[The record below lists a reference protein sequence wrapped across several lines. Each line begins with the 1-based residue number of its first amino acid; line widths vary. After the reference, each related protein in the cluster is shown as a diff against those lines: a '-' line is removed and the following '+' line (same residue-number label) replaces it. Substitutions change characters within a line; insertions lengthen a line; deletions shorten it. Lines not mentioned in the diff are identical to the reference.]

1 MNIGESSD
9 FHQILYAAADFELD
23 ECHVINNEKV
33 AMDRFQVRQNVFI
46 VVLKI
51 TLLHRVSVI
60 TNFVIPKRNK
70 KKQTKNITHFRLQPA
85 RPTIST
91 ILGMV
96 IEEVRAIFAPSN
108 FLILSV
114 TSQLGAIE
122 NLWKNALLR

>member
-9 FHQILYAAADFELD
+9 FHEILYAAADFELD

-70 KKQTKNITHFRLQPA
+70 QTDKKENILFRLQPA
-85 RPTIST
+85 HDPRSPPW
-91 ILGMV
+91 
-96 IEEVRAIFAPSN
+96 A
-108 FLILSV
+108 
-114 TSQLGAIE
+114 
-122 NLWKNALLR
+122 W